1 MEVTIMLQEN
11 RNLLPRKD
19 VRITGITATP
29 YDDRRRVRVEIE
41 ITPFA
46 ERPNLDISIQNE
58 RGQVVASASAIAIMN
73 LHCIYVKLAS
83 LRLNTPYPSSFT
95 MMRLINPNTHS
106 PCRSLSPANPPP
118 SCSKNMRLWRA
129 QAPRKIRLNKQ
140 AKLGGHSDFGY
151 TSMSQNH
158 VI

>member
-73 LHCIYVKLAS
+73 FRV
-83 LRLNTPYPSSFT
+83 SFT
-95 MMRLINPNTHS
+95 LHLREIGQPETEYSVSVQLYYDEVDQPQHTFSVPFSFTSES
-106 PCRSLSPANPPP
+106 PSP
-118 SCSKNMRLWRA
+118 M
-129 QAPRKIRLNKQ
+129 
-140 AKLGGHSDFGY
+140 
-151 TSMSQNH
+151 
-158 VI
+158 

>member
-46 ERPNLDISIQNE
+46 ERPNLDISI
-58 RGQVVASASAIAIMN
+58 MN
-73 LHCIYVKLAS
+73 FRV
-83 LRLNTPYPSSFT
+83 SFT
-95 MMRLINPNTHS
+95 LHLREIGQPETEYSVSVQLYYDEVDQPQHAFS
-106 PCRSLSPANPPP
+106 VPFSFNPPP